1 MRDRNLLLSADVSG
15 WQRCYYTSF
24 SAFHDNQGTQL
35 LDTVIAKC
43 YGGCEDLF
51 LGEMQF
57 AFVAFLMGHSPEAF
71 MQWKSMITLLLSC
84 TEAVSSKR
92 SCLFTEFVKVMY
104 YQLLYGLPKGVNT
117 TEEKGEKNLLDN
129 SLLTSD
135 NFLHHFL
142 KDFFSLVH
150 DLSSVDRDLVTWTR
164 RVTELIEDALGCTF
178 WKETVETSLPS
189 TSSVKNL
196 LLPGSVN
203 ETQMS
208 HCHKS
213 NSSMEGRYSH
223 RSDSTTLPKSNI
235 SLVCEKTGIIASE
248 TSSIPNVCDR
258 DELPEQLSNTMY
270 GSSLSASVKIEAE
283 DVGNNVV
290 CGKIYGGS
298 HTIKSEVKMSFEYEG
313 EDYLDH
319 VPFIERIRLLR
330 ISQNNE
336 RKHEVHKE
344 NAFSV
349 DSMSESGQPS
359 KAVRIR
365 KRKKTATVSAQTA
378 LEEDAPGLLMV
389 LIEKGVLIDDIQLYD
404 GQMDA
409 DDVVDN
415 ALPEESFSELENVM
429 SKIFTRNASLLRLA
443 PMRFAKGSKTTY
455 CLECLMALVEQA
467 KYLKLRKW
475 PVEWGWCR
483 DIQSFIF
490 VFERQNRI
498 VLERPE
504 YGYATYFFETM
515 ASLTISWQIKRLII
529 SMKLTSCRLNILENK
544 ILQVGK
550 ELTEGEAQV
559 LMQYGWMP
567 NTGLGTMLN
576 YCDRVY
582 HDRKT
587 EKYYSSDWRTKI
599 GKLLVAGYNGGSMV
613 SKTYLGELHDAECVD
628 AKDSSI
634 KLEV

>member
-213 NSSMEGRYSH
+213 NSSME
-223 RSDSTTLPKSNI
+223 
-235 SLVCEKTGIIASE
+235 
-248 TSSIPNVCDR
+248 
-258 DELPEQLSNTMY
+258 
-270 GSSLSASVKIEAE
+270 
-283 DVGNNVV
+283 
-290 CGKIYGGS
+290 
-298 HTIKSEVKMSFEYEG
+298 
-313 EDYLDH
+313 
-319 VPFIERIRLLR
+319 
-330 ISQNNE
+330 
-336 RKHEVHKE
+336 
-344 NAFSV
+344 V